1 MTPPQ
6 RVEKPCHCEPVRTL
20 AWQSPR
26 FENIF
31 FLKLRVLL
39 LLRRSPHQSEDWF
52 AMTFNFETFFDSL
65 RRGHDPALRYY
76 NNKEYKYEDPDR
88 E

>member
-1 MTPPQ
+1 
-6 RVEKPCHCEPVRTL
+6 
-20 AWQSPR
+20 
-26 FENIF
+26 
-31 FLKLRVLL
+31 
-39 LLRRSPHQSEDWF
+39 
-52 AMTFNFETFFDSL
+52 MTFNFETFFDSL